1 VSDEAPRFRL
11 IKGGALRFSS
21 DHLLAID
28 GILRERLQPITRYG
42 WVIDSVGNLVSSCGG
57 PVTEL
62 TERVRQEVA
71 ARSSQ
76 LPTPAGILTG
86 VSVALPPPDAAPCPL
101 VLVHIEPLGT
111 LVATCTGDALPAGYE
126 ASLRDTAARLGP
138 IFDDARV
145 APGPSPPE
153 QR

>member
-1 VSDEAPRFRL
+1 MSDETPKFRL

-21 DHLLAID
+21 DHLLMID
-28 GILRERLQPITRYG
+28 GVLRERLQPITRYG

-71 ARSSQ
+71 ARSAQ

-86 VSVALPPPDAAPCPL
+86 VSVALPPPEGSPCPL

-111 LVATCTGDALPAGYE
+111 LVATCTGDSLPADYE
-126 ASLRDTAARLGP
+126 AALKETASRLEP

-145 APGPSPPE
+145 AP
-153 QR
+153 